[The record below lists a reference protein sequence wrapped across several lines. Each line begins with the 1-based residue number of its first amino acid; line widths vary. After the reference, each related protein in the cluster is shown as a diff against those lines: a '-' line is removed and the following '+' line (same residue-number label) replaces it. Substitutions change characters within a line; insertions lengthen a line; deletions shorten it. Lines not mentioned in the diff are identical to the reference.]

1 MKVKELNNKWKA
13 IHFTGRTVLY
23 ADVKYMSNEQVKSL
37 MEVEVV
43 DMGDRKGHY
52 MAI

>member
-1 MKVKELNNKWKA
+1 MKVKDLNNKWKA
-13 IHFTGRTVLY
+13 IHFTGRTVLF
-23 ADVKYMSNEQVKSL
+23 ADMKYMSNDQVKNL
-37 MEVEVV
+37 MEVEIA

>member
-1 MKVKELNNKWKA
+1 MKVKDLNGKWKA
-13 IHFTGRTVLY
+13 IHFTGRTVLH
-23 ADVKYMSNEQVKSL
+23 DDMKYMSNDQVKNL

-52 MAI
+52 MAV